1 MSPFRLALLTTTALL
16 LAGYATAARLPDT
29 STRRD
34 ARAMTP
40 AAAAPAAPAWSNR
53 SWLNAAAP
61 VSLASLRGQ
70 VVLVN
75 FWVFTCGN
83 CTRSLPSLRAFY
95 KAFHADGLEIVGIH
109 TPEFPP
115 YAGEHDKGNVQK
127 ALGVHDVTWPVAQ
140 DNDRAT
146 WDLYGVRYWPTFV
159 LIDKQGRIRYTDVGE
174 FHVGDATHRTWES
187 RIRELL
193 AE

>member
-1 MSPFRLALLTTTALL
+1 MPSFRVALLATVALL
-16 LAGYATAARLPDT
+16 LAGFATAARLPDT
-29 STRRD
+29 STSR
-34 ARAMTP
+34 P
-40 AAAAPAAPAWSNR
+40 AGPMVSAVEAPDAPAWRNE

-61 VSLASLRGQ
+61 LPLAALRGR

-95 KAFHADGLEIVGIH
+95 ETYRGQGLEIVGIH

-115 YAGEHDKGNVQK
+115 YAGEHDKGNVQR
-127 ALGVHDVTWPVAQ
+127 ALGEHGVTWPVAQ

-146 WDLYGVRYWPTFV
+146 WDLYRVRYWPTFV

-174 FHVGDATHRTWES
+174 FHLGDATHRVWES
-187 RIRELL
+187 RIRALL